1 MVFRRQRQQQM
12 WLCRYKGRHCRRR
25 RQETASK
32 PPMSVSVSR
41 NVSVSRFLKN
51 LSKQRRR
58 RQRQRRRRRRH
69 QRPLVPRRTWWLRS
83 KLELFLTRG
92 CSIQPFI
99 YYFTVVQDC
108 NQTKQ
113 LLKQFIARFVPFRSL
128 SSAMLAMVPR
138 AKLWSRHL
146 VNILWF
152 FAQSVH
158 NKFTALQ
165 AAWLSIIF
173 STFAAL

>member
-51 LSKQRRR
+51 LSKQRRQQKR
-58 RQRQRRRRRRH
+58 RQRQHQRRRRLWRRRH

-113 LLKQFIARFVPFRSL
+113 LLKQFIARFVPFIVFGDACDGYSCE
-128 SSAMLAMVPR
+128 
-138 AKLWSRHL
+138 
-146 VNILWF
+146 
-152 FAQSVH
+152 
-158 NKFTALQ
+158 ALK
-165 AAWLSIIF
+165 SPP
-173 STFAAL
+173 S